1 MANTR
6 TWTAPVTDRTDGT
19 AMMTYEDM
27 NRITENLAWL
37 YTECG
42 EQSITISGS
51 IISKTTWINND
62 IITLSNWTEILTCLR
77 NVYNAVGYNPATV
90 PDNQML
96 WSNIN
101 QVETIEYECYEILMA
116 YDRIPNMNHYV
127 GDKLADGGY
136 LRAGDDFNMGGR
148 YE

>member
-19 AMMTYEDM
+19 ARMEYGDM

-37 YTECG
+37 YEECV
-42 EQSITISGS
+42 EQGISISGS
-51 IISKTTWINND
+51 IISKTVWVNND
-62 IITLSNWTEILTCLR
+62 IITLANWTEILTCLT
-77 NVYNAVGYNPATV
+77 NVCTAIAYSPTGT

-101 QVETIEYECYEILMA
+101 TVEEIEMGCYDILSAYE
-116 YDRIPNMNHYV
+116 RIPRLNHYV
-127 GDKLADGGY
+127 GDKLGTNY
-136 LRAGDDFNMGGR
+136 LYAGDPFNSGGR

>member
-6 TWTAPVTDRTDGT
+6 TWTDPVTDRTGGSDK
-19 AMMTYEDM
+19 MTYEDM

-42 EQSITISGS
+42 EQGISISGS
-51 IISKTTWINND
+51 IISKTTWTQND
-62 IITLSNWTEILTCLR
+62 IITVGNWTEILTCLA
-77 NVYNAVGYNPATV
+77 NVYNAVGYVPVQV

-96 WSNIN
+96 WTNIN
-101 QVETIEYECYEILMA
+101 QVETIEYDCYEILA
-116 YDRIPNMNHYV
+116 VYERLPNMNHYV
-127 GDKLADGGY
+127 GDKWGTAY
-136 LRAGDDFNMGGR
+136 RYAGDDFNMGGR